1 MAEDIDALKNDGY
14 ASLIN
19 ELKIKITQARIR
31 AHLSV
36 NKELIMLYWDIGNKI
51 LERQNAEGWGAKVI
65 ENISK
70 DLQIEFPEMTGF
82 GIQNLRYMRRFAE
95 EYSSDEISQQAADQL
110 PWGHNIVLM
119 YEIADRKERTF
130 YIQKAIENGWS
141 RNVLSIQIETD
152 LYARQGGAITNF
164 VDKLP
169 SPQSD
174 LANQTLKDPYIFDFL
189 SISEDAHERDLEKAL
204 TTHIQKFLLELG
216 VGFSFVGSQ
225 YHITVGKKDY
235 FIDMLFYHLKL
246 RSYVVIEL
254 KTKELEPRDVGQ
266 INFYLAAIDDKLK
279 HVSDNPSIGL
289 LLCRSKGDKITAE
302 YALRNVTSPI
312 GIASYKLSAAVP
324 KELADSLPSIEQIE
338 SKLKLIAKGN

>member
-1 MAEDIDALKNDGY
+1 
-14 ASLIN
+14 
-19 ELKIKITQARIR
+19 
-31 AHLSV
+31 
-36 NKELIMLYWDIGNKI
+36 MLYWDIGNKI

-70 DLQIEFPEMTGF
+70 DLRSEFPEMTGF
-82 GIQNLRYMRRFAE
+82 GLQNLKYMRRFAE
-95 EYSSDEISQQAADQL
+95 EYTIDEIGQQAIDQL
-110 PWGHNIVLM
+110 PWGHNITLM
-119 YEIADRKERTF
+119 YEVSNRQERLF
-130 YIQKAIENGWS
+130 YTQKTIENGWS
-141 RNVLSIQIETD
+141 RNILSIQIETN

-189 SISEDAHERDLEKAL
+189 SISEDSHERDIEKAL

-266 INFYLAAIDDKLK
+266 INFYLAAIDGQLK
-279 HVSDNPSIGL
+279 HASDNPSIGL

-302 YALRNVTSPI
+302 YALRNVTTPI
-312 GIASYKLSAAVP
+312 GIASYKLSTAVP
-324 KELADSLPSIEQIE
+324 KELADSLPSVEQIE
-338 SKLKLIAKGN
+338 GKLRLIEKDKNGSGAERIY